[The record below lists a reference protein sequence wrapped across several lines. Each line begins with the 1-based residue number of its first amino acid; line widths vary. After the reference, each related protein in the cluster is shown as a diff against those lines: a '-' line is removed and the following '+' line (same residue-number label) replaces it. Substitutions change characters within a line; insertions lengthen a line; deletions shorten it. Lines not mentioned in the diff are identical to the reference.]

1 MSVNLIKAY
10 VKNILISLNEG
21 VEASVTAKEMVDA
34 INIYPMCCVTSFRTW
49 RIYDKEV

>member
-34 INIYPMCCVTSFRTW
+34 INILPDVLRSKFPDMAYLR
-49 RIYDKEV
+49 